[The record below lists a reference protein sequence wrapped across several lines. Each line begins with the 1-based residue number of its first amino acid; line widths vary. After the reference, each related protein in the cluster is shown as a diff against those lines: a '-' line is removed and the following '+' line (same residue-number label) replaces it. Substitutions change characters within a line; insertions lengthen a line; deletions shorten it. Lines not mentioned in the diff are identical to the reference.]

1 MDSKTEED
9 RNEEEMEPDG
19 KERQEE
25 EGENDPG
32 FNPQVK
38 FGLIFPMLI
47 FDNF

>member
-1 MDSKTEED
+1 MDSKTED
-9 RNEEEMEPDG
+9 RNEEEMETDG

-38 FGLIFPMLI
+38 CVLFF
-47 FDNF
+47 